1 MKRSDQHVSG
11 AAPTPLLAADDLL
24 AWRRVLVIA
33 PHPDDEVLGA
43 GGTIARLSDAGA
55 EVVVGIVTK
64 GAPPLFAEAA
74 VEEVRCEAQAAHAHL
89 GIARTVFLS
98 QPAARLDEVPHY
110 RLNQALGELLRAVAP
125 DTLLLP
131 FVGDIHLD
139 HQLIFLS
146 GLVAARPRGID
157 CPRRI
162 LCYETLSETNWNAP
176 LISPTFAPNVF
187 VDVSA
192 QLERK
197 LEAMSLYRSQQRD
210 FPHERSLATIR
221 ALAML
226 RGSTVHRTAAE
237 AFMLVRQ
244 VI

>member
-1 MKRSDQHVSG
+1 MF
-11 AAPTPLLAADDLL
+11 AAGELLES
-24 AWRRVLVIA
+24 RRVLVIA

-64 GAPPLFAEAA
+64 GAPPLFAETR

-89 GIARTVFLS
+89 GVARTVLLS

-110 RLNQALGELLRAVAP
+110 RLNQVLAELVREVSP

-131 FVGDIHLD
+131 FGGDIHLD
-139 HQLIFLS
+139 HQLTFLS
-146 GLVAARPRGID
+146 GMVAARPHRASF
-157 CPRRI
+157 PNRV

-176 LISPTFAPNVF
+176 LVSPTFAPNVF
-187 VDVSA
+187 IDISA

-197 LEAMSLYRSQQRD
+197 LEAMSLYGSQQRD

-226 RGSTVHRTAAE
+226 RGSTVHRAAAE
-237 AFMLVRQ
+237 AFMLIRQ
-244 VI
+244 VV